1 MSSRSFR
8 WPAIVALLLAALV
21 PRSATAQV
29 FQDRLVQAPSLS
41 APERG
46 SVAGTLAGLS
56 FDPGGLSQGGFAL
69 PLPVSAPADRGPLL
83 ASVFPSY
90 SPDGGISEWG
100 MGWGAA
106 LSIRRVRV
114 VGDLDYTTDDFATP
128 WGRVKL
134 GDDGAYYPLGHSGR
148 MRLELAAGAWVAR
161 TPTGTEYVFR
171 AADAV
176 VTARGAYEW
185 MLSEVRT
192 LEGDRTILTW
202 VKNASGRAFLSR
214 VEYGGRGALQQY
226 EIELAYQ
233 PLATSLESW
242 ASGERLVLDRRVSA
256 IHVRVRPGGAGAF
269 QSRWRYDLGY
279 VASPF
284 GPGFYLGSVQ
294 RTYRSG
300 ETDPAMTYTYALDS
314 ERLPAAGLARDPALD
329 DFLTKAGDDAIQ
341 PGKSALV
348 DLDEDGRLDLEHA
361 AKYTLVRHT
370 DSGWVYEALP
380 PAAGVDTRCRRAPS
394 SANPPRH
401 LARMLPDAAAP
412 HVVHTELIGAA
423 GTSRVLVCDRAGVP
437 LYNATHAG
445 NWQLGANVKLVDLD
459 RDRRPD
465 LIRVQPDGVQ
475 VLTNQSTA
483 AGFSF
488 VARPFDP
495 IAFGFAPEA
504 SWIHDVNGDGLVDLV
519 LRRSDGITVHHGR
532 GGFRF
537 DSAGR
542 AFTIVNRNGGA
553 ITALGAYQ
561 TYFVDANRDGLTDLL
576 LSGATGTF
584 LFTNRGDRF
593 VEVVVAGL
601 ASLST
606 TMGAPVV
613 ADLSAQ
619 GNIEVAFASGKQGWH
634 IQLGRPDTGLLVA
647 SDDGKG
653 ARVGLTYGRSE
664 PSPGLEQRTILVASL
679 TVEASGHDP
688 VTTYYDYEEPIAH
701 TKGGFLAGFAVTRR
715 VAPLVMD
722 EVRFH
727 HDDEVSG
734 VVLETVMT
742 DARSE
747 VYLFTRTS
755 YEERVHRGIRW
766 WRPTMSEEGLRNL
779 GDISQLV
786 TRTENLVHEREFC
799 PTQVRTTSEHGTL
812 LLDTALADPSA
823 LAGLPHCQPQVQR
836 VRGLHADTALDFE
849 YLVEADRDSFGKVT
863 ALRQLGANGYV
874 ALQSVSYD
882 ALQRITNLA
891 RPGLGTVHVTYD
903 PATGLVQRVTA
914 PDAVATG
921 ASYDPITD
929 AMIELGVDRGAQG
942 LWARLYRHDGLE
954 RLWKSWDDL
963 GAATE
968 ANPEAE
974 VSYRYARV
982 DGPGAITA
990 RQLVDAST
998 GSRRT
1003 TATLYAASG
1012 EAVATV
1018 TAAPG
1023 AWAVSDL
1030 ARVLGNENE
1039 TTSYR
1044 RAPMVL
1050 EGSVDGGAFPEIAW
1064 YQLMAGASSLATSRR
1079 DGADRP
1085 IFDTAILQAGVV
1097 RELSTSH
1104 VIVDGALVSTA
1115 VENGTHVV
1123 ASGTDAAGKPVWQ
1136 QDAAGD
1142 VTRMRYDALGRLV
1155 RVELP
1160 DGALHTVNFDS
1171 YGRPAQVSRAGLA
1184 SVRFALDPASG
1195 LPMKR
1200 EVLTANGA
1208 VERSVVW
1215 TRDAVGRAVS
1225 ETHAQPATGATR
1237 TFHHRW
1243 DGDRGDGTI
1252 VPGQRGHHTQVEG
1265 AGFLRRTI
1273 YRRDGAAGES
1283 TLRLGAWRELQQQRT
1298 YFEDGSLKEQRWTVR
1313 DGGGTIRHA
1322 FTQTR
1327 VVDAYGRLAA
1337 IRVDGAP
1344 LATIAYDAEN
1354 RLARVDLVS
1363 GESVAYH
1370 YDPVTAAPSGYWQ
1383 DGGTWNGGVDWTL
1396 SPRGLV
1402 ASEAIAF
1409 GDETTQRDYEYD
1421 ARGFLVASGDGTD
1434 DSVYAYDAAGLPA
1447 HTSDAL
1453 GDRHLSRAGTTLVA
1467 GDRVYTYDALGRV
1480 VARGDLVVE
1489 YGATGQLEVAG
1500 RGGRTWGY
1508 VYDDAGN
1515 RLYKHELGLPTE
1527 AYFEGAYLDD
1537 STFLVPLELAG
1548 RVIGVYEVGAAG
1560 AQLRL
1565 QPTDPR
1571 SSLLGDGGTPSLP
1584 TPFGARVTRPA
1595 LARALDFAAR
1605 GYDADLGVVRFGVRD
1620 YDPYLGQFWTPD
1632 PRFLEAIDKVAASP
1646 VDANLYAY
1654 ARNNPLSL
1662 VDPSGLEPT
1671 YTLTVR
1677 RYAEPAKFGGG
1688 FDGDNRGPSTSPDV
1702 TSRTR
1707 LQITF
1712 DTSKQS
1718 ILQVRGDA
1726 SPSAKSWYANVN
1738 PSTWFMG
1745 SSSQASVDA
1754 SGRMISKGP
1763 GLLQISGQ
1771 IAGSNPLIWQ
1781 PVSPDINTYI
1791 HFVVV
1796 ATPGELQITGT
1807 LTGNCF
1813 PSGEYFITDS
1823 AGNSMML
1830 GSFTSIGS
1838 PFFELWGAA
1847 SDLELQSFS
1856 ARISL
1861 DEDGR
1866 FDRSGPHA
1874 IKTLDSPYF
1883 ELHKNMPGNVMR
1895 RYMPGFMD

>member
-8 WPAIVALLLAALV
+8 WLAIIALSVAALLS
-21 PRSATAQV
+21 RRATAQV

-56 FDPGGLSQGGFAL
+56 FAPGGLSQGGFAL
-69 PLPVSAPADRGPLL
+69 PLPVSAPGERGPLL

-90 SPDGGISEWG
+90 SPDRGVSEWG

-106 LSIRRVRV
+106 LSIRRFRV
-114 VGDLDYTTDDFATP
+114 VGDLDYATDDFATP

-148 MRLELAAGAWVAR
+148 MRLVLADGAWVAR

-171 AADAV
+171 AGDAV
-176 VTARGAYEW
+176 VTPRGTYEW

-192 LEGDRTILTW
+192 LEGDRTFLTW

-226 EIELAYQ
+226 ELELAYQ
-233 PLATSLESW
+233 PLVTSLESW

-256 IHVRVRPGGAGAF
+256 VHVRVRPGGAGAF

-284 GPGFYLGSVQ
+284 GPGFYLSSLQ
-294 RTYRSG
+294 RAYRSG
-300 ETDPAMTYTYALDS
+300 EQDPPITYTYALDT
-314 ERLPAAGLARDPALD
+314 ERLPAARLARDPAID

-380 PAAGVDTRCRRAPS
+380 PATGVDTRCRRAPS

-412 HVVHTELIGAA
+412 HVVHTELSGAA
-423 GTSRVLVCDRAGVP
+423 GSSRVLVCDRAGVP
-437 LYNATHAG
+437 LYNVTHAG

-475 VLTNQSTA
+475 VLMNQSSATS
-483 AGFSF
+483 FSF

-504 SWIHDVNGDGLVDLV
+504 SWIHDLDGDGLVDLV
-519 LRRSDGITVHHGR
+519 LRRPDGITVHHGR

-537 DSAGR
+537 DSTGR

-561 TYFVDANRDGLTDLL
+561 TYFVDANRDGLTDLV
-576 LSGATGTF
+576 LSGGTGTF

-619 GNIEVAFASGKQGWH
+619 GNIELAFASGKQGWH
-634 IQLGRPDTGLLVA
+634 LQLGRADTGLLVA

-653 ARVGLTYGRSE
+653 ARVGLTYTRSE
-664 PSPGLEQRTILVASL
+664 PVPGLEQRTILVASV
-679 TVEASGHDP
+679 TVEASGQDP

-734 VVLETVMT
+734 VVLETVTT
-742 DARSE
+742 DARSD
-747 VYLFTRTS
+747 VYHFTRTS

-766 WRPTMSEEGLRNL
+766 WRPTVSEEGLRNL

-799 PTQVRTTSEHGTL
+799 PTRVRITSEHGTL
-812 LLDTALADPSA
+812 VLDTALADPAA
-823 LAGLPHCQPQVQR
+823 LAGLPHCQAQVER
-836 VRGLHADTALDFE
+836 MRGLHADGALDFE
-849 YLVEADRDSFGKVT
+849 YLVEADRDALGKVT
-863 ALRQLGANGYV
+863 ALRQLGASGYV
-874 ALQSVSYD
+874 ALQHVTYD
-882 ALQRITNLA
+882 ALHRITGA
-891 RPGLGTVHVTYD
+891 VRPGLGTVQVTYD
-903 PATGLVQRVTA
+903 PSTGLVQRVTA

-921 ASYDPITD
+921 ASVDPITD
-929 AMIELGVDRGAQG
+929 AMVELGVDRGAQG
-942 LWARLYRHDGLE
+942 SWARFYRHDGLE

-974 VSYRYARV
+974 FAYRYARA

-1003 TATLYAASG
+1003 SATLYAASG

-1018 TAAPG
+1018 TATPD

-1030 ARVLGNENE
+1030 ARVLVNENE

-1050 EGSVDGGAFPEIAW
+1050 ESSAGGGSIPEIAW
-1064 YQLMAGASSLATSRR
+1064 YQLMAGASSLGTSRR
-1079 DGADRP
+1079 DGADRT
-1085 IFDTAILQAGVV
+1085 IFDTAILQTGVV

-1123 ASGTDAAGKPVWQ
+1123 QRGTDAAGKPVWQ
-1136 QDAAGD
+1136 QDAAGS
-1142 VTRMRYDALGRLV
+1142 VTRMRYDVLGRLV

-1160 DGALHTVNFDS
+1160 DGELHTATFDS
-1171 YGRPAQVSRAGLA
+1171 YGRPSQVSRAGLA
-1184 SVRFALDPASG
+1184 SVRYAYDPASG
-1195 LPMKR
+1195 LPVKR

-1215 TRDAVGRAVS
+1215 TRDAIGRVVS
-1225 ETHAQPATGATR
+1225 ETHAQPASGVTR

-1243 DGDRGDGTI
+1243 DGDRGDGTT
-1252 VPGQRGHHTQVEG
+1252 VPGQRGHHTQVDG
-1265 AGFLRRTI
+1265 AGFLRRTV
-1273 YRRDGAAGES
+1273 YRRDGAVGES
-1283 TLRLGAWRELQQQRT
+1283 TLRLGAWRELQQERT
-1298 YFEDGSLKEQRWTVR
+1298 YFEDGALKEQRWTVR

-1327 VVDAYGRLAA
+1327 VVDAYGRLAEL
-1337 IRVDGAP
+1337 RVDGAP
-1344 LATIAYDAEN
+1344 LATIVYDVQN

-1370 YDPVTAAPSGYWQ
+1370 YDPVTAGPSGYWQ
-1383 DGGTWNGGVDWTL
+1383 DGGAWNGGVDWTL
-1396 SPRGLV
+1396 SARGLV
-1402 ASEAIAF
+1402 ASEAFAF

-1421 ARGFLVASGDGTD
+1421 ARGFLVASGDGAD
-1434 DSVYAYDAAGLPA
+1434 DSVYAYDAAGLPT
-1447 HTSDAL
+1447 HTADSL
-1453 GDRHLSRAGTTLVA
+1453 GARDLVRAGTTLVA
-1467 GDRVYTYDALGRV
+1467 GDHVYTYDTLGRV
-1480 VARGDLVVE
+1480 VARDDLALA
-1489 YGATGQLEVAG
+1489 YGPTGQIDVAR

-1508 VYDDAGN
+1508 VHDEAGN
-1515 RLYKHELGLPTE
+1515 RLYKHENGQPTE
-1527 AYFEGAYLDD
+1527 AYLDGAYLDD
-1537 STFLVPLELAG
+1537 STFVVPLELAG

-1565 QPTDPR
+1565 LPTDPR
-1571 SSLLGDGGTPSLP
+1571 STLLGDGGTPLLP
-1584 TPFGARVTRPA
+1584 TPFGARQTRPS

-1605 GYDADLGVVRFGVRD
+1605 GYDADLGAVRFGVRD
-1620 YDPYLGQFWTPD
+1620 YDAYLGQFWTPD

-1646 VDANLYAY
+1646 VDGNLYAY

-1671 YTLTVR
+1671 YTITVR

-1688 FDGDNRGPSTSPDV
+1688 FDGDSRGPSTSPDA

-1712 DTSKQS
+1712 DTSSQS
-1718 ILQVRGDA
+1718 VVGVRGDA
-1726 SPSAKSWYANVN
+1726 SPSALSWYSRLIPVTWGK
-1738 PSTWFMG
+1738 PSDG
-1745 SSSQASVDA
+1745 QAHVDA
-1754 SGRMISKGP
+1754 SAQVDWKGFRRFD
-1763 GLLQISGQ
+1763 ISGQ
-1771 IAGSNPLIWQ
+1771 SAGSNPLVWQ
-1781 PVSPDINTYI
+1781 WVSPDINTYI
-1791 HFVVV
+1791 RFSVV
-1796 ATPGELQITGT
+1796 ATKSELQIAGT
-1807 LTGNCF
+1807 LSGNCF
-1813 PSGEYFITDS
+1813 PWGEYFITDS

-1830 GSFTSIGS
+1830 GSFQAFGS
-1838 PFFELWGAA
+1838 PAFNLWGEA
-1847 SDLELQSFS
+1847 SDAELNTFT
-1856 ARISL
+1856 ARIAL

-1866 FDRSGPHA
+1866 FTRSGPHIIQNNEPA
-1874 IKTLDSPYF
+1874 HF
-1883 ELHKNMPGNVMR
+1883 EALRRFTTGEVMR
-1895 RYMPGFMD
+1895 QYYPGF